1 MRAVSRLV
9 STLWSAKESLSGPSV
24 GMSADA
30 ARTSACATQLVRL
43 FVLTTLACVAAHA
56 QWHSIGPFG
65 GAAEVV
71 RADPNRAG
79 TVLAATRDGLLYRST
94 DSGASWT
101 HLAFPA
107 ELSGTLHVLEIDR
120 RRPGVWYVGI
130 ESDIAWNSGLYRTVD
145 GGASWNLLAGL
156 KGKAIWSLAIWEI
169 NPQVMA
175 AGAADGVFLS
185 RDGGENWRRI
195 SPQEN
200 AELRPVVALAFDP
213 VHSEVLYAGTT
224 HLPWR
229 TVDGGATWQSIHDGM
244 LDDSDVFSISVDPS
258 RPPIVYASACSGAY
272 RSITAGRQWTR
283 LATPRG
289 AFRTYL
295 VTLDPRHSGT
305 VFAATSAGLL
315 KSSNSGAA
323 FHKVS
328 DASVKSIAF
337 DPSRPGWMYF
347 ASTTA
352 GLMVSTDGG
361 ETLRESNRGFSNR
374 TVTGISGAGGLLYVS
389 TAYDTGA
396 GGLYVSSD
404 RGAHLLPA
412 GGAGITGHRNLLLTA
427 AMPGR
432 PQVVFA
438 AAYQGLWK
446 SSDAGRSWAAV
457 AAPGDGSVTA
467 LAAVERKAAGRQDS
481 LLAGTSS
488 GLFLSLDDAA
498 TWTQVI
504 AKETAAAARVRLL
517 QSSSGSDVAAVTDSG
532 AFASFD
538 AGVTWTAC
546 GTPALGIQWY
556 SVAVRN
562 AGVPMVLAAS
572 SHGLFRS
579 TDGCRTWSLMATGSL
594 DAGTVSAVIA
604 HPQNAAE
611 FFAVQGGVVWRSV
624 DGGLIWRPL
633 NDAGRDGSYPA
644 ALLIL
649 PAAPDR
655 LFAWFPRRGVLYAAS
670 GQ

>member
-1 MRAVSRLV
+1 M
-9 STLWSAKESLSGPSV
+9 
-24 GMSADA
+24 
-30 ARTSACATQLVRL
+30 VRL
-43 FVLTTLACVAAHA
+43 FAAMLLAAAAHA
-56 QWHSIGPFG
+56 QWHPVGPFG

-71 RADPNRAG
+71 RADPNHPG

-94 DSGASWT
+94 DSGASWA

-145 GGASWNLLAGL
+145 GGASWTLLPGL

-169 NPQVMA
+169 NAQVMA
-175 AGAADGVFLS
+175 AGAADGIFLS

-229 TVDGGATWQSIHDGM
+229 TIDGGATWQSIHDGM
-244 LDDSDVFSISVDPS
+244 LDDSDVFSISVNPS

-272 RSITAGRQWTR
+272 RSITAGKQWTR
-283 LATPRG
+283 LATPVG

-295 VTLDPRHSGT
+295 VTLDPRRPDT

-328 DASVKSIAF
+328 GASVKSIAF
-337 DPSRPGWMYF
+337 DLSRPGWMYF

-361 ETLRESNRGFSNR
+361 ETLRESNRGFANR
-374 TVTGISGAGGLLYVS
+374 TVTGFSGAGSLLYVS

-404 RGAHLLPA
+404 LGAHLLPA
-412 GGAGITGHRNLLLTA
+412 GGAGLTGHQNLLLTA

-432 PQVVFA
+432 PRVVFA

-446 SSDAGRSWAAV
+446 SSDSGRSWAEV
-457 AAPGDGSVTA
+457 AAPGNGSLTA
-467 LAAVERKAAGRQDS
+467 LAAVERKAAGEPDS

-488 GLFLSLDDAA
+488 GLFLSLDDGA

-504 AKETAAAARVRLL
+504 ATQTAAARVRLL
-517 QSSSGSDVAAVTDSG
+517 QASAGSGVAAVTDSG

-538 AGVTWTAC
+538 AGRTFAAC
-546 GTPALGIQWY
+546 GTPAPGIQWY

-562 AGVPMVLAAS
+562 AGAPTVLAAS

-579 TDGCRTWSLMATGSL
+579 ADGCRTWSLMATGSL

-604 HPQNAAE
+604 HPQNPAE
-611 FFAVQGGVVWRSV
+611 FFAVQGGVVWRSI
-624 DGGLIWRPL
+624 DGGLVWRPL

-649 PAAPDR
+649 PASPDR
-655 LFAWFPRRGVLYAAS
+655 LFAWFPRRGVLYNTAS

>member
-1 MRAVSRLV
+1 L
-9 STLWSAKESLSGPSV
+9 L
-24 GMSADA
+24 
-30 ARTSACATQLVRL
+30 RL
-43 FVLTTLACVAAHA
+43 FAAMFLATISAHA
-56 QWHSIGPFG
+56 QWHPVGPFG
-65 GAAEVV
+65 GAAELV
-71 RADPNRAG
+71 RADPKHPG

-94 DSGASWT
+94 DSGASWA

-120 RRPGVWYVGI
+120 RRPEVWYVGI

-145 GGASWNLLAGL
+145 GGASWTLLPGL

-169 NPQVMA
+169 NAQVMA
-175 AGAADGVFLS
+175 AGAADGIFLS
-185 RDGGENWRRI
+185 RDGGESWRRI
-195 SPQEN
+195 SLQEN

-229 TVDGGATWQSIHDGM
+229 TIDGGATWQSIHDGM
-244 LDDSDVFSISVDPS
+244 LDDSDVFSISVNPS

-272 RSITAGRQWTR
+272 RSITAGKQWTR
-283 LATPRG
+283 LATPAG

-295 VTLDPRHSGT
+295 VMLDPRRPDT

-328 DASVKSIAF
+328 GASVKSIAF

-347 ASTTA
+347 ASTSA

-361 ETLRESNRGFSNR
+361 ETLRESNRGFANR
-374 TVTGISGAGGLLYVS
+374 TVTGFSGAGSLLYVS

-404 RGAHLLPA
+404 LGAHLLPA
-412 GGAGITGHRNLLLTA
+412 GGAGLTGHQNLLLTA

-432 PQVVFA
+432 PRVVFA

-446 SSDAGRSWAAV
+446 SSDSGRSWAEV
-457 AAPGDGSVTA
+457 AAPGNGSLTA
-467 LAAVERKAAGRQDS
+467 LAAVERKAAGEPDS

-488 GLFLSLDDAA
+488 GLFLSLDDGA

-504 AKETAAAARVRLL
+504 ATQTAAARVRLL
-517 QSSSGSDVAAVTDSG
+517 QASAGSGVAAVTDSG

-538 AGVTWTAC
+538 AGRTFAAC
-546 GTPALGIQWY
+546 GTPAPGIQWY

-562 AGVPMVLAAS
+562 AGAPTVLAAS

-604 HPQNAAE
+604 HPQNPAE
-611 FFAVQGGVVWRSV
+611 FFAVQGGVVWRSI
-624 DGGLIWRPL
+624 DGGLVWRPL

-649 PAAPDR
+649 PASPDR
-655 LFAWFPRRGVLYAAS
+655 LFAWFPRRGVLYNTAS

>member
-1 MRAVSRLV
+1 MLGGALLGV
-9 STLWSAKESLSGPSV
+9 A
-24 GMSADA
+24 
-30 ARTSACATQLVRL
+30 
-43 FVLTTLACVAAHA
+43 AAHA

-71 RADPNRAG
+71 RADPNHAG

-94 DSGASWT
+94 DSGASWM

-120 RRPGVWYVGI
+120 RRPGVWYAGI

-145 GGASWNLLAGL
+145 GGASWTLLAGL
-156 KGKAIWSLAIWEI
+156 KGKAIWSLAIWDI
-169 NPQVMA
+169 DAQVMA

-185 RDGGENWRRI
+185 RDGGESWGRI
-195 SPQEN
+195 SPEEN

-229 TVDGGATWQSIHDGM
+229 TINGGATWQSIHDGM
-244 LDDSDVFSISVDPS
+244 LDDSDVFSISVNPA

-272 RSITAGRQWTR
+272 RSITAGKQWMR
-283 LATPRG
+283 LATPAG

-295 VTLDPRHSGT
+295 VTLDPRRPDT

-315 KSSNSGAA
+315 KSSNAGVA

-337 DPSRPGWMYF
+337 DPLRPGRMYF

-361 ETLRESNRGFSNR
+361 ETLRESNRGFANR

-389 TAYDTGA
+389 TAYDSGA
-396 GGLYVSSD
+396 DGLYVSSD
-404 RGAHLLPA
+404 LGAHLLPA
-412 GGAGITGHRNLLLTA
+412 GSAGITGHQNLLQTA

-438 AAYQGLWK
+438 AAYHGLWK
-446 SSDAGRSWAAV
+446 SSDSGRSWTEV

-467 LAAVERKAAGRQDS
+467 LAAVAAKPDR
-481 LLAGTSS
+481 LLAGTNS
-488 GLFLSLDDAA
+488 GLFLSLDDGA

-504 AKETAAAARVRLL
+504 AEETAGASRVRLL
-517 QSSSGSDVAAVTDSG
+517 QASADSSVAAVTDSG

-538 AGVTWTAC
+538 AGRTWTAC
-546 GTPALGIQWY
+546 GLPAQGVQWY
-556 SVAVRN
+556 SVAVQS
-562 AGVPMVLAAS
+562 AGGRTVLAGS

-579 TDGCRTWSLMATGSL
+579 TDGCRTWSLTATGSL
-594 DAGTVSAVIA
+594 DGGTVSAVVA
-604 HPQNAAE
+604 HPENTAE
-611 FFAVQGGVVWRSV
+611 FFAVQGGAVWRSI
-624 DGGLIWRPL
+624 DGGLVWRPL
-633 NDAGRDGSYPA
+633 NDTGRDGSYPA

-655 LFAWFPRRGVLYAAS
+655 LFAWFPRRGVSYTAS
-670 GQ
+670 AQ

>member
-1 MRAVSRLV
+1 MD
-9 STLWSAKESLSGPSV
+9 SLPGPSV
-24 GMSADA
+24 GRSADA
-30 ARTSACATQLVRL
+30 ARTSACATQLFRL
-43 FVLTTLACVAAHA
+43 LVPTLLAISAHA
-56 QWHSIGPFG
+56 QWHAIGPFG

-71 RADPNRAG
+71 RADPNHAG

-145 GGASWNLLAGL
+145 GGASWTLLPGL
-156 KGKAIWSLAIWEI
+156 KGKAVWSLAIWEI

-175 AGAADGVFLS
+175 AGAADGIFLS
-185 RDGGENWRRI
+185 RDDGESWRRI

-229 TVDGGATWQSIHDGM
+229 TIDGGATWQSIHDGM
-244 LDDSDVFSISVDPS
+244 LDDSDVFSISVNPS

-283 LATPRG
+283 LATPVS

-295 VTLDPRHSGT
+295 VTLDPRHPDT

-315 KSSNSGAA
+315 KSSNAGAA

-328 DASVKSIAF
+328 GASVKSIAF

-347 ASTTA
+347 ASATA

-361 ETLRESNRGFSNR
+361 ETLRESNRGFANR

-404 RGAHLLPA
+404 LGAHLLPA
-412 GGAGITGHRNLLLTA
+412 GGAGLTGHQNLLLTA

-446 SSDAGRSWAAV
+446 SSDSGRSWAEV
-457 AAPGDGSVTA
+457 AAPANASVTA
-467 LAAVERKAAGRQDS
+467 LATVERKAAGKPDS

-488 GLFLSLDDAA
+488 GLFLSLDDGA
-498 TWTQVI
+498 TWTQAI
-504 AKETAAAARVRLL
+504 ARETATATHVRLL
-517 QSSSGSDVAAVTDSG
+517 QASPDSGVAAVTDSG

-538 AGVTWTAC
+538 AGRTFAAC
-546 GTPALGIQWY
+546 GTPAPGIQWY

-562 AGVPMVLAAS
+562 AGAPTVLAAS

-579 TDGCRTWSLMATGSL
+579 TDGCRTWSLMATGGL

-611 FFAVQGGVVWRSV
+611 FFAVQGGVVWRSI
-624 DGGLIWRPL
+624 DGGLVWRPL
-633 NDAGRDGSYPA
+633 NDTGRDGSYPA

-655 LFAWFPRRGVLYAAS
+655 LFAWFPRRGVLYNTAS

>member
-1 MRAVSRLV
+1 M
-9 STLWSAKESLSGPSV
+9 
-24 GMSADA
+24 
-30 ARTSACATQLVRL
+30 
-43 FVLTTLACVAAHA
+43 
-56 QWHSIGPFG
+56 
-65 GAAEVV
+65 V
-71 RADPNRAG
+71 RADPNHPG

-101 HLAFPA
+101 HLPFPA

-120 RRPGVWYVGI
+120 RRPGVWYAGI

-145 GGASWNLLAGL
+145 GGASWALLPDL
-156 KGKAIWSLAIWEI
+156 IGKAVWSLAIWEI

-175 AGAADGVFLS
+175 AGAADGIFLS
-185 RDGGENWRRI
+185 RDGGQSWRRI

-229 TVDGGATWQSIHDGM
+229 TIDGGATWQSIHDGM
-244 LDDSDVFSISVDPS
+244 LDDSDVFSISVHPS

-272 RSITAGRQWTR
+272 RSVTAGRQWTR
-283 LATPRG
+283 LPTPVG

-295 VTLDPRHSGT
+295 VTLDPRHSDT

-315 KSSNSGAA
+315 KSSNAGAT

-328 DASVKSIAF
+328 GAGVKSIAF

-352 GLMVSTDGG
+352 GLMLSTDGG
-361 ETLRESNRGFSNR
+361 ETLRESNRGFANR

-396 GGLYVSSD
+396 GGLYVSGD
-404 RGAHLLPA
+404 LGAHLLPA
-412 GGAGITGHRNLLLTA
+412 GGAGLTGHRNLLLTA

-438 AAYQGLWK
+438 AAYRGLWK
-446 SSDAGRSWAAV
+446 SSDSGRSWAEA
-457 AAPGDGSVTA
+457 AAPGNGGVTA
-467 LAAVERKAAGRQDS
+467 LAAVEGKPDS

-498 TWTQVI
+498 TWTRVI
-504 AKETAAAARVRLL
+504 APEMAGARVRLL
-517 QSSSGSDVAAVTDSG
+517 QASADSGVAAVTDSG

-538 AGVTWTAC
+538 AGRTFAAC
-546 GTPALGIQWY
+546 GTPPQGVQWY
-556 SVAVRN
+556 SLAVRN
-562 AGVPMVLAAS
+562 AAAPTVLAGS

-579 TDGCRTWSLMATGSL
+579 TDGCRTWSLMATGGL

-604 HPQNAAE
+604 HPRNPAE
-611 FFAVQGGVVWRSV
+611 FFAVQGGVVWRSI
-624 DGGLIWRPL
+624 DGGLVWRPL
-633 NDAGRDGSYPA
+633 NDTGRDGSYPA
-644 ALLIL
+644 ALFIL

-655 LFAWFPRRGVLYAAS
+655 LFAWFPRRGVLYTAS